1 MEEKAIFAGGCF
13 WCIEE
18 VFERI
23 KGVKEAISGYTGGD
37 KPNPTYEEVC
47 SGKTGH
53 VEAVEVIYNPNEV
66 SYEELLRVFWASIDP
81 FDEGGQFADRGSQ
94 YTTAIFYLSEEQKK
108 KAEES
113 KRKIEE
119 ASGGRKVATRILPA
133 GEFWKAEE
141 YHQGY
146 YMKNPLRYCM
156 YKKFSGRK
164 DFTEKM
170 RVFITRVLGEL
181 PPEKMDPRWRRL
193 PTEEIRKKLTE
204 LQYKV
209 TQEGFTEPPFDNEY
223 WNMKGKKGIYVDI
236 VSGEPL
242 FSTEDQFDSG
252 SGWPSFTKPLEPENI
267 VYEVDTSHGMVRV
280 EVKSKH
286 GRSHLGHVFE
296 DGPPPTGL
304 RYCINSASLRFIPY
318 EKLEEEGYG
327 QYKKIFEK

>member
-18 VFERI
+18 AFERI
-23 KGVKEAISGYTGGD
+23 KGVKEAISGYTGGN

-47 SGKTGH
+47 SGGTGH

-94 YTTAIFYLSEEQKK
+94 YNTAIFYLLEEQKK

-113 KRKIEE
+113 KKKIEK
-119 ASGGRKVATRILPA
+119 ASGRKVATRILPA
-133 GEFWKAEE
+133 GEFWRAEE

-146 YMKNPLRYCM
+146 YMKNPVRYCV

-181 PPEKMDPRWRRL
+181 PTEKMNPRWRRP

-252 SGWPSFTKPLEPENI
+252 SGWPSFTKPLEPENV

-286 GRSHLGHVFE
+286 GKSHLGHVFE